1 MMSPSVEQYWQ
12 RYLSTVA
19 ANSPIRRDPYAVESF
34 GDTPDLRE
42 SLGAL
47 ILAGVKTATCSSLWE
62 WEAEGTPL
70 PLARQRTV
78 VLGAEEQ
85 PLCIIETTEVTIQ
98 ALKEVDAEFAAAE
111 GEGDLSL
118 AYWRREH
125 WRFFTRSLGKIGRV
139 PTEEMPLVCERFRLV
154 YR

>member
-1 MMSPSVEQYWQ
+1 MTPPSVEQYWH
-12 RYLSTVA
+12 RYLTTLP
-19 ANSPIRRDPYAVESF
+19 ANSPIRQEPYAAEGF
-34 GDTPDLRE
+34 GDTPALRE

-70 PLARQRTV
+70 PLAGQRTV

-98 ALKEVDAEFAAAE
+98 AFMEVDAEFAAAE
-111 GEGDLSL
+111 GEGDRSL

-125 WRFFTRSLGKIGRV
+125 WRFFTRSLEKIGRV